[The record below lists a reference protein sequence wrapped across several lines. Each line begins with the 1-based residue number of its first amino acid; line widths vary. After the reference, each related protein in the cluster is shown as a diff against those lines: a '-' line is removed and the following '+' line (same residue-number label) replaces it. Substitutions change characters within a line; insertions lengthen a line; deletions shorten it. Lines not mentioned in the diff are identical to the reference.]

1 MRWLLSLSA
10 FNRVI
15 LGLALGIFA
24 GLFFGE
30 LAGNLEIF
38 GEAYIRLLQMTV
50 IPYIIVSLIGGL
62 GRLSA
67 DIAKRIGI
75 AGGLLILLIW
85 GVTEI
90 SNLFLALTYPKWTTA
105 SLFSTS
111 LLEAAKPFDPL
122 TLYIPSNPFYSMA
135 NAVVPAVV
143 VFSIMLGVALI
154 SVRDKDILLTSLGT
168 LSDALMKIASF
179 VGKLAPFGIFA
190 ISAAAAGTLQLEE
203 LSRLQIYLW
212 AYLGTWV
219 VITFWTL
226 PAIVAWST
234 PLSYRQVLRES
245 RVPMITAFATGTVLV
260 VLPMI
265 AERCKRLIAEND
277 LECPE
282 TDSVIDVM
290 VPTAYSFPSAGTLLG
305 LGFIMFSSWY
315 VGSPISIADYASYV
329 GVGAFV
335 AFGSMAVAI
344 PFMLDFFSLPADLF
358 QLYLLGSVVTARFAT
373 ALAAMH
379 GIVISLLVAFA
390 VMGKLRVRTLFQI
403 VAVSIGIAGAV
414 SIGLGL
420 ILTHTIKFEYSG
432 EQEIVTKTLISK
444 PIEVRQIKAMSELPA
459 LDPSN
464 GRIEAIQQRGSL
476 NVAYLPNRLPF
487 AYRNTNGIDVGYDI
501 DLVQKLA
508 EALGVKLNLARLD
521 WPDIVSGL
529 QQGRIDMAVGGTAIT
544 PGRAQEIVFSS
555 TYFDHSVGFVLPDH
569 MRDNFASLET
579 VQRIPGLN
587 ILVPKDRH
595 YLEFAHDNFPKAN
608 LIAIDSPR
616 DFFRGEYDAD
626 TVMLTSAETGSAWTL
641 LYPEYGVA
649 IPRGLSVKAPAAIVL
664 PKGAPDFVTY
674 INTWLLLS
682 EKNGFLSQLYNYWIL
697 GEKYHPS
704 EPRWS
709 IMRNVLGLSN

>member
-1 MRWLLSLSA
+1 MGWLLSLSA
-10 FNRVI
+10 FNRVM
-15 LGLALGIFA
+15 LGLGLGIFT

-50 IPYIIVSLIGGL
+50 LPYIIVSLIGGL
-62 GRLSA
+62 GRLNA

-85 GVTEI
+85 GITEV
-90 SNLFLALTYPKWTTA
+90 SNLFLALTYPDWTTA

-111 LLEAAKPFDPL
+111 LLETAKPFDPL
-122 TLYIPSNPFYSMA
+122 TLYLPSNPFYSMA

-154 SVRDKDILLTSLGT
+154 TVDNKETLLASMGT
-168 LSDALMKIASF
+168 FSEALMRIASF

-190 ISAAAAGTLQLEE
+190 ISAAAAGTLNIEE

-212 AYLGTWV
+212 AYLGAWT

-265 AERCKRLIAEND
+265 AERCKRLIAENG
-277 LECPE
+277 LEGPE

-305 LGFIMFSSWY
+305 LGFIMFSAWY
-315 VGSPISIADYASYV
+315 VGSPISVADYASYV

-344 PFMLDFFSLPADLF
+344 PFMLDFFSLPADMF

-390 VMGKLRVRTLFQI
+390 VMGRLRVKTLFQI
-403 VAVSIGIAGAV
+403 VAVSIVIAGTV
-414 SIGLGL
+414 SFGLGL
-420 ILTHTIKFEYSG
+420 VLTHAINFEYSG
-432 EQEIVTKTLISK
+432 QDKIVAKTLINDPVK
-444 PIEVRQIKAMSELPA
+444 IRQIKELSTLSA
-459 LDPSN
+459 TDPST
-464 GRIEAIQQRGSL
+464 GRLETIRTSGTL
-476 NVAYLPNRLPF
+476 RVAYMPDRLPF
-487 AYRNTNGIDVGYDI
+487 AYRNKDGIAVGYDI
-501 DLVQKLA
+501 DLVQRLA
-508 EALGVKLNLARLD
+508 KNLDVDLELVRLN

-529 QQGRIDMAVGGTAIT
+529 ADGRLDLAMGGIAIT
-544 PGRAQEIVFSS
+544 PTRALEVAFSNP
-555 TYFDHSVGFVLPDH
+555 YFDHSVGFILPDH
-569 MRDNFASLET
+569 MRDNFATLESIQT
-579 VQRIPGLN
+579 IPDLE
-587 ILVPKDRH
+587 ILISPDRH
-595 YLEFAHDNFPKAN
+595 YMDFAKRSFPNAT
-608 LIAIDSPR
+608 LVPIESPR
-616 DFFRGEYDAD
+616 AFFRGEHGDA
-626 TVMLTSAETGSAWTL
+626 VLIGSAEAGSAWTL
-641 LYPEYGVA
+641 LYPQFGVTVPNGVA
-649 IPRGLSVKAPAAIVL
+649 VKAPAAIAL
-664 PKGAPDFVTY
+664 PKGDAEFVSY

-682 EKNGFLSQLYNYWIL
+682 EKNAFMDQLFDYWIL
-697 GEKYHPS
+697 GEEYHPG

-709 IMRNVLGLSN
+709 IMRNVLGLVK

>member
-1 MRWLLSLSA
+1 MGWLLNLSA

-15 LGLALGIFA
+15 LGLGLGIFA

-38 GEAYIRLLQMTV
+38 GQAYIRLLQMTV

-62 GRLSA
+62 GRLDA

-75 AGGLLILLIW
+75 AGGLLILLVW
-85 GVTEI
+85 GITEV
-90 SNLFLALTYPKWTTA
+90 SNLFLALTYPDWTTA

-111 LLEAAKPFDPL
+111 LLEGAKPFDPL

-154 SVRDKDILLTSLGT
+154 SVRDKDTLLTSMGT

-179 VGKLAPFGIFA
+179 VGRLAPFGIFA
-190 ISAAAAGTLQLEE
+190 ISAAAAGTLKIEE
-203 LSRLQIYLW
+203 LSRLQVYLW
-212 AYLGTWV
+212 AYLGAWT

-265 AERCKRLIAEND
+265 AERCKRLLAEND

-305 LGFIMFSSWY
+305 LGFIMFSAWY
-315 VGSPISIADYASYV
+315 VGSPISIADYVSYV

-344 PFMLDFFSLPADLF
+344 PFMLDFFSLPADMF
-358 QLYLLGSVVTARFAT
+358 QLYLLGSVATARFAT

-390 VMGKLRVRTLFQI
+390 VMGKLRVRTLLQI
-403 VAVSIGIAGAV
+403 VAVSIAIAGTV
-414 SIGLGL
+414 SFSLGF
-420 ILTHTIKFEYSG
+420 ILKHVIHFEYSG
-432 EQEIVTKTLISK
+432 EEDLVAKTLITE
-444 PIEVRQIKAMSELPA
+444 PVTVRQVENLVA
-459 LDPSN
+459 LSAIDPSI
-464 GRIEAIQQRGSL
+464 GRIEAIIERGTL
-476 NVAYLPNRLPF
+476 RVAYMPDRLPF
-487 AYRNTNGIDVGYDI
+487 AYRNSEGIAVGYDI
-501 DLVQKLA
+501 DLVQRLA
-508 EALGVKLNLARLD
+508 EGLGVKLELARLG
-521 WPDIVSGL
+521 WPDIVTGL
-529 QQGRIDMAVGGTAIT
+529 ENGRLDVAVGGIAIT
-544 PGRAQEIVFSS
+544 PTRAREVAFSS

-569 MRDNFASLET
+569 MRDNFAQLET
-579 VQRIPGLN
+579 VQRIPDLE

-595 YLEFAHDNFPKAN
+595 YLDFANDNFPHAK
-608 LIAIDSPR
+608 LIPIDSPR
-616 DFFRGEYDAD
+616 AFFKGEYGDA
-626 TVMLTSAETGSAWTL
+626 VMLASAESASAWTL
-641 LYPEYGVA
+641 LYPHYGVA
-649 IPRGLSVKAPAAIVL
+649 IPGGLSVKAPAAIAL
-664 PKGAPDFVTY
+664 PTGDPDYVSY
-674 INTWLLLS
+674 INTWLLLT
-682 EKNGFLSQLYNYWIL
+682 EKNGFMSQLYDYWIL
-697 GEKYHPS
+697 GEEYHPG

-709 IMRNVLGLSN
+709 IMRNVLGLTE

>member
-1 MRWLLSLSA
+1 MGWLLSLSA
-10 FNRVI
+10 FNRVM
-15 LGLALGIFA
+15 LGLGLGILT

-30 LAGNLEIF
+30 LAGGLDLF

-62 GRLSA
+62 GRLNA

-85 GVTEI
+85 GITEI
-90 SNLFLALTYPKWTTA
+90 SNLFLALTYPNWTTA

-111 LLEAAKPFDPL
+111 LLETAKPFDPL

-154 SVRDKDILLTSLGT
+154 SVRDKSTLLDSLGT

-212 AYLGTWV
+212 AYLGAWV

-234 PLSYRQVLRES
+234 PLTYRQVLRES

-265 AERCKRLIAEND
+265 AERCKRLLAEND
-277 LECPE
+277 LEGPE

-305 LGFIMFSSWY
+305 LGFIMFSAWY
-315 VGSPISIADYASYV
+315 VGSPISVADYFSYV

-344 PFMLDFFSLPADLF
+344 PFMLDFFSLPADMF

-414 SIGLGL
+414 SFGLGFV
-420 ILTHTIKFEYSG
+420 LTNVINFEYSG
-432 EQEIVTKTLISK
+432 EETLVTKTLITEPVHVSQVK
-444 PIEVRQIKAMSELPA
+444 NLSELSPIDTSTGRIKAITA
-459 LDPSN
+459 
-464 GRIEAIQQRGSL
+464 RGTL
-476 NVAYLPNRLPF
+476 RVAYMPDRLPF
-487 AYRNTNGIDVGYDI
+487 AYRNSGGTAVGFDI
-501 DLVQKLA
+501 DLAQRLA
-508 EALGVKLNLARLD
+508 ESLDVKLELVRIG
-521 WPDIVSGL
+521 WPEIVTGL
-529 QQGRIDMAVGGTAIT
+529 EEGKIDLAVGGIAIT
-544 PGRAQEIVFSS
+544 PTRAQEVAFSS

-569 MRDNFASLET
+569 MRDNFAKLET
-579 VQRIPGLN
+579 IQAIPNLE
-587 ILVPKDRH
+587 ILVPVDRH
-595 YLEFAHDNFPKAN
+595 YLEFAKDNFPRAK
-608 LIAIDSPR
+608 LTPVESPR
-616 DFFRGEYDAD
+616 AFFKGEYGDA
-626 TVMLTSAETGSAWTL
+626 VMLASAESGSAWTL

-649 IPRGLSVKAPAAIVL
+649 IPGGLSVKAPAAIAL
-664 PKGAPDFVTY
+664 PEGNPDYVSY
-674 INTWLLLS
+674 INTWLLLT
-682 EKNGFLSQLYNYWIL
+682 EKNGFMNKLYDYWIL
-697 GEKYHPS
+697 GKEYHPG

-709 IMRNVLGLSN
+709 IMRNVLGLTD

>member
-1 MRWLLSLSA
+1 M
-10 FNRVI
+10 
-15 LGLALGIFA
+15 LGLGLGIFT

-30 LAGNLEIF
+30 LVSGLDIL

-62 GRLSA
+62 GRLNA

-75 AGGLLILLIW
+75 AGGLLVLLIW
-85 GVTEI
+85 GITEI
-90 SNLFLALTYPKWTTA
+90 SNLFLALAYPNWTTA

-111 LLEAAKPFDPL
+111 LLESAKPFDPL

-143 VFSIMLGVALI
+143 VFSIMLGVSLI
-154 SVRDKDILLTSLGT
+154 SIRDKGTLLTSLGT

-190 ISAAAAGTLQLEE
+190 ISAAAAGTLKVEE

-212 AYLGTWV
+212 AYLGAWTV
-219 VITFWTL
+219 LTFWTL

-234 PLSYRQVLRES
+234 PLTYRQVLRES

-265 AERCKRLIAEND
+265 AERCKRLLEEND
-277 LECPE
+277 LEGPE

-305 LGFIMFSSWY
+305 LGFIMFSAWY
-315 VGSPISIADYASYV
+315 VGSPISVADYASYV

-344 PFMLDFFSLPADLF
+344 PFMLDFFSLPADMF

-390 VMGKLRVRTLFQI
+390 VMGRLRVRTLFQI
-403 VAVSIGIAGAV
+403 VAVSIGIAGSV
-414 SIGLGL
+414 SLGMGFV
-420 ILTHTIKFEYSG
+420 LTNVINFEYSG
-432 EQEIVTKTLISK
+432 EQTLVTKSLITE
-444 PIEVRQIKAMSELPA
+444 PVRVKQFKSLSALPA
-459 LDPSN
+459 IDASS
-464 GRIEAIQQRGSL
+464 GRLSAITARGTL
-476 NVAYLPNRLPF
+476 RVAYMPDRLPF
-487 AYRNTNGIDVGYDI
+487 AYRNSAGIAVGYDI
-501 DLVQKLA
+501 DLAQRLA
-508 EALGVKLNLARLD
+508 ESLGVTLELVRISWPEIVTGLNEGRLD
-521 WPDIVSGL
+521 L
-529 QQGRIDMAVGGTAIT
+529 AVGGIAIT
-544 PGRAQEIVFSS
+544 PTRAQEITFSN

-569 MRDNFASLET
+569 MRDSFAKLET
-579 VQRIPGLN
+579 IQALPGQE

-595 YLEFAHDNFPKAN
+595 YMEFAENNFPLAT
-608 LIAIDSPR
+608 LIPVDSHR
-616 DFFRGEYDAD
+616 AFFKGEYENA
-626 TVMLTSAETGSAWTL
+626 VLLASAEAGSAWTL

-649 IPRGLSVKAPAAIVL
+649 IPNGLSVKAPAAIAL
-664 PKGAPDFVTY
+664 PDGDSDYVSY
-674 INTWLLLS
+674 INTWLLLT
-682 EKNGFLSQLYNYWIL
+682 EKNGFIDQLYNYWIL
-697 GEKYHPS
+697 GEEYQPG

-709 IMRNVLGLSN
+709 IMRNVLGLSM

>member
-1 MRWLLSLSA
+1 MKWLLNLSA

-15 LGLALGIFA
+15 LGLGLGIFA

-62 GRLSA
+62 GRLDA

-85 GVTEI
+85 GITEV
-90 SNLFLALTYPKWTTA
+90 SNLFLALTYPDWTTA

-111 LLEAAKPFDPL
+111 LLEGAKPFDPL

-143 VFSIMLGVALI
+143 TFSIMLGVALI
-154 SVRDKDILLTSLGT
+154 SVRDKDTLLTSMGT

-179 VGKLAPFGIFA
+179 VGKLATFGIFA
-190 ISAAAAGTLQLEE
+190 ISAAAAGTLKIEE

-212 AYLGTWV
+212 AYLGAWT

-265 AERCKRLIAEND
+265 AERCKRLLAEND

-305 LGFIMFSSWY
+305 LGFIMFSAWY
-315 VGSPISIADYASYV
+315 VGSPISITDYASYV

-344 PFMLDFFSLPADLF
+344 PFMLDFFSLPADMF
-358 QLYLLGSVVTARFAT
+358 QLYLLGSVATARFAT

-390 VMGKLRVRTLFQI
+390 VMGKLRVKILFQI
-403 VAVSIGIAGAV
+403 VAVSIVIAGVV
-414 SIGLGL
+414 STGLGF
-420 ILTHTIKFEYSG
+420 ILTHTINFEYSG
-432 EQEIVTKTLISK
+432 EKDIVAKTLITE
-444 PIEVRQIKAMSELPA
+444 PVDVRQIKNLSA
-459 LDPSN
+459 LSTIDPSS
-464 GRIEAIQQRGSL
+464 GRIEAITARGTL
-476 NVAYLPNRLPF
+476 RVAYMPDRLPF
-487 AYRNTNGIDVGYDI
+487 AYRNSDGIAVGYDI
-501 DLVQKLA
+501 DLVQRLA
-508 EALGVKLNLARLD
+508 EGLGVKLELVRLD
-521 WPDIVSGL
+521 WPGIVTGL
-529 QQGRIDMAVGGTAIT
+529 QDGRLDMAVGGIAIT
-544 PGRAQEIVFSS
+544 PTRAQEVVFSR

-569 MRDNFASLET
+569 MRDNFAKLET
-579 VQRIPGLN
+579 IQRIPDLE

-595 YLEFAHDNFPKAN
+595 YLEFAEDNFPHAK
-608 LIAIDSPR
+608 LTPIDSPR
-616 DFFRGEYDAD
+616 AFFKGEYDDA
-626 TVMLTSAETGSAWTL
+626 VMLGSAEAGSAWTL
-641 LYPEYGVA
+641 LYPEYGIA
-649 IPRGLSVKAPAAIVL
+649 IPGGLSVKAPAAIVL
-664 PKGAPDFVTY
+664 PAGAPDYVSY
-674 INTWLLLS
+674 INTWLLLT
-682 EKNGFLSQLYNYWIL
+682 EKNGFMSQLYDYWIL
-697 GEKYHPS
+697 GEEYRPG

-709 IMRNVLGLSN
+709 IIRNVLGLTE

>member
-1 MRWLLSLSA
+1 M
-10 FNRVI
+10 
-15 LGLALGIFA
+15 LGLGLGIFT

-30 LAGNLEIF
+30 LVSGLDIF

-62 GRLSA
+62 GRLNA

-85 GVTEI
+85 GITEI
-90 SNLFLALTYPKWTTA
+90 SNLFLALAYPNWTTA

-111 LLEAAKPFDPL
+111 LLETAKPFDPL

-154 SVRDKDILLTSLGT
+154 SIRDKDTLLTSLGT

-190 ISAAAAGTLQLEE
+190 ISAAAAGTLQVEE

-212 AYLGTWV
+212 AYLGAWV

-265 AERCKRLIAEND
+265 AERCKRLLEEND
-277 LECPE
+277 LEGPE

-305 LGFIMFSSWY
+305 LGFIMFSAWY
-315 VGSPISIADYASYV
+315 VGSPISVADYASYV

-344 PFMLDFFSLPADLF
+344 PFMLDFFSLPADMF

-390 VMGKLRVRTLFQI
+390 VMGKLRVRSLFQI
-403 VAVSIGIAGAV
+403 VAVSIVIAGSV
-414 SIGLGL
+414 SFGLGF
-420 ILTHTIKFEYSG
+420 ILTNVINFEYSG
-432 EQEIVTKTLISK
+432 EETLVTRSLITE
-444 PIEVRQIKAMSELPA
+444 PVRVRQVESLSALPA
-459 LDPSN
+459 LDASS
-464 GRIEAIQQRGSL
+464 GRLSAITSRGTL
-476 NVAYLPNRLPF
+476 RVAYMADRLPF
-487 AYRNTNGIDVGYDI
+487 AYRNSAGIAVGYDI
-501 DLVQKLA
+501 DLAQRLA
-508 EALGVKLNLARLD
+508 ESLGVTLELVRTDWPEIVTGLNEGRLD
-521 WPDIVSGL
+521 L
-529 QQGRIDMAVGGTAIT
+529 AVGGIAIT
-544 PGRAQEIVFSS
+544 PTRAQEITFSNP
-555 TYFDHSVGFVLPDH
+555 YFDHSVGFVLPDH
-569 MRDNFASLET
+569 MRDSFAKLET
-579 VQRIPGLN
+579 IQAIPGLE

-595 YLEFAHDNFPKAN
+595 YLEFAENNFPLAT
-608 LIAIDSPR
+608 LIPVDSQR
-616 DFFRGEYDAD
+616 EFFKGEYENA
-626 TVMLTSAETGSAWTL
+626 VLLASAESGSAWTL
-641 LYPEYGVA
+641 LYPKYGIA
-649 IPRGLSVKAPAAIVL
+649 IPNGLSVKAPAAIAL
-664 PKGAPDFVTY
+664 PDGDPDYVSY
-674 INTWLLLS
+674 INTWLLLT
-682 EKNGFLSQLYNYWIL
+682 EKNGFIDQLYNYWIL
-697 GEKYHPS
+697 GEEYQPG

-709 IMRNVLGLSN
+709 IMRNVLGLSM

>member
-1 MRWLLSLSA
+1 MNWLLSLSA
-10 FNRVI
+10 FNRVM
-15 LGLALGIFA
+15 LGLGLGIFT

-30 LAGNLEIF
+30 LVSGLDIL

-62 GRLSA
+62 GRLNA

-75 AGGLLILLIW
+75 AGGLLVLLIW
-85 GVTEI
+85 GITEI
-90 SNLFLALTYPKWTTA
+90 SNLFLALAYPNWTTA

-111 LLEAAKPFDPL
+111 LLESAKPFDPL

-143 VFSIMLGVALI
+143 VFSIMLGVSLI
-154 SVRDKDILLTSLGT
+154 SIRDKGTLLTSLGT

-190 ISAAAAGTLQLEE
+190 ISAAAAGTLKVEE

-212 AYLGTWV
+212 AYLGAWTV
-219 VITFWTL
+219 LTFWTL

-234 PLSYRQVLRES
+234 PLTYRQVLRES

-265 AERCKRLIAEND
+265 AERCKRLLEEND
-277 LECPE
+277 LEGPE

-305 LGFIMFSSWY
+305 LGFIMFSAWY
-315 VGSPISIADYASYV
+315 VGSPISVADYASYV

-344 PFMLDFFSLPADLF
+344 PFMLDFFSLPADMF

-390 VMGKLRVRTLFQI
+390 VMGRLRVRTLFQI
-403 VAVSIGIAGAV
+403 VAVSIGIAGSV
-414 SIGLGL
+414 SLGMGFV
-420 ILTHTIKFEYSG
+420 LTNVINFEYSG
-432 EQEIVTKTLISK
+432 EQTLVTKSLITE
-444 PIEVRQIKAMSELPA
+444 PVRVKQFKSLSALPA
-459 LDPSN
+459 IDASS
-464 GRIEAIQQRGSL
+464 GRLSAITARGTL
-476 NVAYLPNRLPF
+476 RVAYMPDRLPF
-487 AYRNTNGIDVGYDI
+487 AYRNSAGIAVGYDI
-501 DLVQKLA
+501 DLAQRLA
-508 EALGVKLNLARLD
+508 ESLGVTLELVRISWPEIVTGLNEGRLD
-521 WPDIVSGL
+521 L
-529 QQGRIDMAVGGTAIT
+529 AVGGIAIT
-544 PGRAQEIVFSS
+544 PTRAQEITFSN

-569 MRDNFASLET
+569 MRDSFAKLET
-579 VQRIPGLN
+579 IQALPGQE

-595 YLEFAHDNFPKAN
+595 YMEFAENNFPLAT
-608 LIAIDSPR
+608 LIPVDSHR
-616 DFFRGEYDAD
+616 AFFKGEYENA
-626 TVMLTSAETGSAWTL
+626 VLLASAEAGSAWTL

-649 IPRGLSVKAPAAIVL
+649 IPNGLSVKAPAAIAL
-664 PKGAPDFVTY
+664 PDGDSDYVSY
-674 INTWLLLS
+674 INTWLLLT
-682 EKNGFLSQLYNYWIL
+682 EKNGFIDQLYNYWIL
-697 GEKYHPS
+697 GEEYQPG

-709 IMRNVLGLSN
+709 IMRNVLGLSM

>member
-1 MRWLLSLSA
+1 MGWLLSLSA
-10 FNRVI
+10 FNRVM
-15 LGLALGIFA
+15 LGLGLGILT

-30 LAGNLEIF
+30 LAGGLDLF

-62 GRLSA
+62 GRLNA

-85 GVTEI
+85 GITEI
-90 SNLFLALTYPKWTTA
+90 SNLFLALTYPNWTTA

-111 LLEAAKPFDPL
+111 LLETAKPFDPL

-154 SVRDKDILLTSLGT
+154 SVRDKSTLLDSLGT

-212 AYLGTWV
+212 AYLGAWV

-234 PLSYRQVLRES
+234 PLTYRQVLRES

-265 AERCKRLIAEND
+265 AERCKRLLAEND
-277 LECPE
+277 LEGPE

-305 LGFIMFSSWY
+305 LGFIMFSAWY
-315 VGSPISIADYASYV
+315 VGSPISVADYFSYV

-344 PFMLDFFSLPADLF
+344 PFMLDFFSLPADMF

-414 SIGLGL
+414 SLGLGFV
-420 ILTHTIKFEYSG
+420 LTNVINFEYSG
-432 EQEIVTKTLISK
+432 EETLVTKTLITEPVHVSQVK
-444 PIEVRQIKAMSELPA
+444 NLSELSPIDTSTGRIKAITS
-459 LDPSN
+459 
-464 GRIEAIQQRGSL
+464 RGTL
-476 NVAYLPNRLPF
+476 RVAYMPDRLPF
-487 AYRNTNGIDVGYDI
+487 AYRNSGGTAVGFDI
-501 DLVQKLA
+501 DLAQRLA
-508 EALGVKLNLARLD
+508 ESLDVKLELVRIG
-521 WPDIVSGL
+521 WPEIVTGL
-529 QQGRIDMAVGGTAIT
+529 EEGKIDLAVGGIAIT
-544 PGRAQEIVFSS
+544 PTRAQEVAFSS

-569 MRDNFASLET
+569 MRDNFAHLET
-579 VQRIPGLN
+579 IQAIPDLE
-587 ILVPKDRH
+587 ILVPVDRH
-595 YLEFAHDNFPKAN
+595 YLEFAQDNFPRAK
-608 LIAIDSPR
+608 LTPVESPR
-616 DFFRGEYDAD
+616 AFFKGEYGDA
-626 TVMLTSAETGSAWTL
+626 VMLASAESGSAWTL

-649 IPRGLSVKAPAAIVL
+649 IPGGLSVKAPAAIAL
-664 PKGAPDFVTY
+664 PESDPNYVSY
-674 INTWLLLS
+674 INTWLLLT
-682 EKNGFLSQLYNYWIL
+682 EKNGFMSQLYNYWIL
-697 GEKYHPS
+697 GEEYHPV

-709 IMRNVLGLSN
+709 IMRTVLGLTE

>member
-1 MRWLLSLSA
+1 MGWLLNLSA

-15 LGLALGIFA
+15 LGLGLGIFA

-38 GEAYIRLLQMTV
+38 GQAYIRLLQMTV

-62 GRLSA
+62 GRLNA

-85 GVTEI
+85 GITEI
-90 SNLFLALTYPKWTTA
+90 SNLFLALTYPNWTTA

-111 LLEAAKPFDPL
+111 LLEEAKPFDPL

-154 SVRDKDILLTSLGT
+154 SVRDKDTLLVSLGT

-179 VGKLAPFGIFA
+179 VGKLAPLGIFA
-190 ISAAAAGTLQLEE
+190 ISAAAAGTLRIEE

-212 AYLGTWV
+212 AYLGAWT

-265 AERCKRLIAEND
+265 AERCKRLLAEND
-277 LECPE
+277 LEGPE

-305 LGFIMFSSWY
+305 LGFIMFSAWY
-315 VGSPISIADYASYV
+315 VGSPISVADYASYV

-344 PFMLDFFSLPADLF
+344 PFMLDFFSLPADMF
-358 QLYLLGSVVTARFAT
+358 QLYLLGSVATARFAT

-390 VMGKLRVRTLFQI
+390 VMGKLRVKTLLQI
-403 VAVSIGIAGAV
+403 VAVSIAIAGTV
-414 SIGLGL
+414 SFSLGF
-420 ILTHTIKFEYSG
+420 ILTHVIHFEYSG
-432 EQEIVTKTLISK
+432 EKDLVAKTLITE
-444 PIEVRQIKAMSELPA
+444 PVDVRQVESLSALPA
-459 LDPSN
+459 IDPSS
-464 GRIEAIQQRGSL
+464 GRIEAITARGTL
-476 NVAYLPNRLPF
+476 RVAYMPDRLPF
-487 AYRNTNGIDVGYDI
+487 AYRNSDGIAVGYDI
-501 DLVQKLA
+501 DMAQKLA
-508 EALGVKLNLARLD
+508 ESLGVKLELVRLE
-521 WPDIVSGL
+521 WAAIVTGL
-529 QQGRIDMAVGGTAIT
+529 REGRLDMAVGGIAIT
-544 PGRAQEIVFSS
+544 PTRAREVVFSS

-569 MRDNFASLET
+569 MRDNFAKLET
-579 VQRIPGLN
+579 IRRIPDLE
-587 ILVPKDRH
+587 ILVPADRH
-595 YLEFAHDNFPKAN
+595 YLEFAKDNFPGAK
-608 LIAIDSPR
+608 LIPIDSPR
-616 DFFRGEYDAD
+616 AFFKGKYEDA
-626 TVMLTSAETGSAWTL
+626 VMLASAESGSAWTL
-641 LYPEYGVA
+641 LYPHYGVA
-649 IPRGLSVKAPAAIVL
+649 IPKGLSVKAPAAIAL
-664 PKGAPDFVTY
+664 PAGDPDYASY
-674 INTWLLLS
+674 INTWLLLT
-682 EKNGFLSQLYNYWIL
+682 EKNGFMKQLFDYWIL
-697 GEKYHPS
+697 GEEYRPG

-709 IMRNVLGLSN
+709 IMRNVLGLTE

>member
-1 MRWLLSLSA
+1 MGWLLSLSA
-10 FNRVI
+10 FNRVM
-15 LGLALGIFA
+15 LGLGLGVFT

-30 LAGNLEIF
+30 PAGSLNIF

-62 GRLSA
+62 GRLDA

-85 GVTEI
+85 GITEI
-90 SNLFLALTYPKWTTA
+90 SNLFLALTYPNWTTA

-154 SVRDKDILLTSLGT
+154 SVRDKSTLLDSLGT

-212 AYLGTWV
+212 AYLGAWV

-234 PLSYRQVLRES
+234 PLTYRQVLRES

-265 AERCKRLIAEND
+265 AERCKRLLAEND
-277 LECPE
+277 LEGPE

-305 LGFIMFSSWY
+305 LGFIMFSAWY
-315 VGSPISIADYASYV
+315 VGSPISVADYFSYV

-344 PFMLDFFSLPADLF
+344 PFMLDFFSLPADMF
-358 QLYLLGSVVTARFAT
+358 QLYLLGSVMTARFAT

-414 SIGLGL
+414 SLGLGFV
-420 ILTHTIKFEYSG
+420 LTNVINFEYSG
-432 EQEIVTKTLISK
+432 EETLVTKTLITEPVHVSQVK
-444 PIEVRQIKAMSELPA
+444 NLSELSPIDTSTGRIKAITS
-459 LDPSN
+459 
-464 GRIEAIQQRGSL
+464 RGTL
-476 NVAYLPNRLPF
+476 RVAYMPDRLPF
-487 AYRNTNGIDVGYDI
+487 AYRNSGGTAVGFDI
-501 DLVQKLA
+501 DLAQRLA
-508 EALGVKLNLARLD
+508 ESLDVKLELVRIG
-521 WPDIVSGL
+521 WPEIVTGL
-529 QQGRIDMAVGGTAIT
+529 EEGKIDLAVGGIAIT
-544 PGRAQEIVFSS
+544 PTRAQEIVFSS

-569 MRDNFASLET
+569 MRDNFSHLET
-579 VQRIPGLN
+579 IQAIPDLE
-587 ILVPKDRH
+587 ILVPVDRH
-595 YLEFAHDNFPKAN
+595 YLEFAKDNFPRAK
-608 LIAIDSPR
+608 LTPVESPR
-616 DFFRGEYDAD
+616 AFFKGEYGDA
-626 TVMLTSAETGSAWTL
+626 VMLASAESGSAWTL
-641 LYPEYGVA
+641 LYPKYGIA
-649 IPRGLSVKAPAAIVL
+649 IPGGLSVKAPAAIAL
-664 PKGAPDFVTY
+664 PKGNPEYVAY
-674 INTWLLLS
+674 INTWLLLT
-682 EKNGFLSQLYNYWIL
+682 EKNGFMNKLYDYWIL
-697 GEKYHPS
+697 GKEYHPG

-709 IMRNVLGLSN
+709 IMRNVLGLTD

>member
-1 MRWLLSLSA
+1 MGWLLNLSA

-15 LGLALGIFA
+15 LGLGLGIFA

-38 GEAYIRLLQMTV
+38 GQAYIRLLQMTV

-62 GRLSA
+62 GRLDA

-85 GVTEI
+85 GITEA
-90 SNLFLALTYPKWTTA
+90 SNLFLALTYPDWTTA

-111 LLEAAKPFDPL
+111 LLEGAKPFDPL

-154 SVRDKDILLTSLGT
+154 SVRDKDTLLTSMGT

-179 VGKLAPFGIFA
+179 VGRLAPFGIFA
-190 ISAAAAGTLQLEE
+190 ISAAAAGTLKIEE
-203 LSRLQIYLW
+203 LSRLQVYLW
-212 AYLGTWV
+212 AYLGAWT

-265 AERCKRLIAEND
+265 AERCKRLLAEND

-305 LGFIMFSSWY
+305 LGFIMFSAWY
-315 VGSPISIADYASYV
+315 VGSPISVADYASYV

-344 PFMLDFFSLPADLF
+344 PFMLDFFSLPADMF
-358 QLYLLGSVVTARFAT
+358 QLYLLGSVATARFAT

-390 VMGKLRVRTLFQI
+390 VMGKLRVKTLIQI
-403 VAVSIGIAGAV
+403 VAVSIAIAGTV
-414 SIGLGL
+414 SFSLGL
-420 ILTHTIKFEYSG
+420 LLKHVINFEYSG
-432 EQEIVTKTLISK
+432 EKDIVAKTLITE
-444 PIEVRQIKAMSELPA
+444 PVDVRQIKTLSA
-459 LDPSN
+459 LSAIDPSS
-464 GRIEAIQQRGSL
+464 GRIEAIIERGTL
-476 NVAYLPNRLPF
+476 RVAYMPDRLPF
-487 AYRNTNGIDVGYDI
+487 AYRNSEGIAVGYDI
-501 DLVQKLA
+501 DLVQRLA
-508 EALGVKLNLARLD
+508 EGLGVKLELARLD
-521 WPDIVSGL
+521 WPEIVTGL
-529 QQGRIDMAVGGTAIT
+529 QDGRLDMAVGGIAIT
-544 PGRAQEIVFSS
+544 PTRAQEVVFSG
-555 TYFDHSVGFVLPDH
+555 THFDHSVGFVLPDH
-569 MRDNFASLET
+569 MRDNFAKLKIIQGIPDLE
-579 VQRIPGLN
+579 

-595 YLEFAHDNFPKAN
+595 YLDFAEDNFPRAK
-608 LIAIDSPR
+608 LTPVDSPR
-616 DFFRGEYDAD
+616 AFFKGEYGDA
-626 TVMLTSAETGSAWTL
+626 VMLTSAEAGSAWTL
-641 LYPEYGVA
+641 LYPQYGVA
-649 IPRGLSVKAPAAIVL
+649 IPGGLSVKAPAAIAL
-664 PKGAPDFVTY
+664 PAGDQDYVTY
-674 INTWLLLS
+674 INTWLLLT
-682 EKNGFLSQLYNYWIL
+682 EKNGFMSQLYDYWIL
-697 GEKYHPS
+697 GEEYHPS

-709 IMRNVLGLSN
+709 IMRNVLGLTE

>member
-1 MRWLLSLSA
+1 MGWILSLSA

-15 LGLALGIFA
+15 LGLALGVFT

-30 LAGNLEIF
+30 PAGNLEIF

-50 IPYIIVSLIGGL
+50 LPYIIVSLIGGL
-62 GRLSA
+62 GRLDV

-75 AGGLLILLIW
+75 SGGLLILLIW
-85 GVTEI
+85 GITEM
-90 SNLFLALTYPKWTTA
+90 SNLFLALTYPDWTTA

-111 LLEAAKPFDPL
+111 LLEIAKPFDPL
-122 TLYIPSNPFYSMA
+122 TLYLPSNPFYSMA

-143 VFSIMLGVALI
+143 VFSILLGVALI
-154 SVRDKDILLTSLGT
+154 SVRDKDTLLASMNT
-168 LSDALMKIASF
+168 LSEALMHIASF
-179 VGKLAPFGIFA
+179 VGRLAPIGIFA
-190 ISAAAAGTLQLEE
+190 ISAAAAGTLRVEE

-212 AYLGTWV
+212 AYLGAWT

-234 PLSYRQVLRES
+234 PLTYRQVLREA

-265 AERCKRLIAEND
+265 AERCKQLLAEHD
-277 LECPE
+277 LEGPE

-305 LGFIMFSSWY
+305 LGFIMFSAWY
-315 VGSPISIADYASYV
+315 VGSPISVADYFSYV

-420 ILTHTIKFEYSG
+420 ILTKVVNFEYSG
-432 EQEIVTKTLISK
+432 DKDLVAKTLIAEPVK
-444 PIEVRQIKAMSELPA
+444 VRQIKSLSA
-459 LDPSN
+459 LSVIDPSN
-464 GRIEAIQQRGSL
+464 GRIKAIRERGAL
-476 NVAYLPNRLPF
+476 NVAYMPNRLPF
-487 AYRNTNGIDVGYDI
+487 AYRNSDGVDVGFDI
-501 DLVQKLA
+501 DMVQKLA
-508 EALGVKLNLARLD
+508 EGLGVELNLARLD
-521 WPDIVSGL
+521 WPDVVTGL
-529 QQGRIDMAVGGTAIT
+529 REGKLDMAVGGIAIT
-544 PGRAQEIVFSS
+544 PTRAQEVVFSS
-555 TYFDHSVGFVLPDH
+555 TYFDHSVGFILPDH
-569 MRDNFASLET
+569 MRDNFAKLEA
-579 VQRIPGLN
+579 VQRIPDLD
-587 ILVPKDRH
+587 ILVPRDRH
-595 YLEFAHDNFPKAN
+595 YLEFAKDNFPNAN
-608 LIAIDSPR
+608 LIPIDSPR
-616 DFFRGEYDAD
+616 AFFKDEYDNDA
-626 TVMLTSAETGSAWTL
+626 VMLGSAETGSAWTL
-641 LYPEYGVA
+641 LFPEYGVA
-649 IPRGLSVKAPAAIVL
+649 IPGGLSVKAPAAIAL
-664 PKGAPDFVTY
+664 PEGDADFATY

-682 EKNGFLSQLYNYWIL
+682 EKNGFIKQLFDYWIL
-697 GEKYHPS
+697 GEEFRPG

-709 IMRNVLGLSN
+709 IMNNVLGLSK

>member
-1 MRWLLSLSA
+1 MGWLLNLSA

-15 LGLALGIFA
+15 LGLGLGIFA

-38 GEAYIRLLQMTV
+38 GQAYIRLLQMTV

-62 GRLSA
+62 GRLNA

-85 GVTEI
+85 GITEI
-90 SNLFLALTYPKWTTA
+90 SNLFLALTYPNWTTA

-111 LLEAAKPFDPL
+111 LLEEAKPFDPL

-154 SVRDKDILLTSLGT
+154 SVRDKDTLLVSLGT

-179 VGKLAPFGIFA
+179 VGKLAPLGIFA
-190 ISAAAAGTLQLEE
+190 ISAAAAGTLRIEE

-212 AYLGTWV
+212 AYLGAWT

-265 AERCKRLIAEND
+265 AERCKRLLAEND
-277 LECPE
+277 LEGPE

-305 LGFIMFSSWY
+305 LGFIMFSAWY
-315 VGSPISIADYASYV
+315 VGSPISVADYASYV

-344 PFMLDFFSLPADLF
+344 PFMLDFFSLPADMF
-358 QLYLLGSVVTARFAT
+358 QLYLLGSVATARFAT

-390 VMGKLRVRTLFQI
+390 VMGKLRVKTLLQI
-403 VAVSIGIAGAV
+403 VAVSIAIAGTV
-414 SIGLGL
+414 SFSLGF
-420 ILTHTIKFEYSG
+420 ILTHVIHFEYSG
-432 EQEIVTKTLISK
+432 EKDLVAKTLITE
-444 PIEVRQIKAMSELPA
+444 PVDVRQVESLSALPA
-459 LDPSN
+459 IDPSS
-464 GRIEAIQQRGSL
+464 GRIEAITARGTL
-476 NVAYLPNRLPF
+476 RVAYMPDRLPF
-487 AYRNTNGIDVGYDI
+487 AYRNSGGVAVGYDI
-501 DLVQKLA
+501 DMAQKLA
-508 EALGVKLNLARLD
+508 EGLGVKLELVRLE
-521 WPDIVSGL
+521 WAAIVTGL
-529 QQGRIDMAVGGTAIT
+529 REGKLDMAVGGIAIT
-544 PGRAQEIVFSS
+544 PTRAREVVFSR

-569 MRDNFASLET
+569 MRDNFAQLET
-579 VQRIPGLN
+579 IRRIPDLE
-587 ILVPKDRH
+587 ILVPRDRH
-595 YLEFAHDNFPKAN
+595 YLDFAEDNFPHAK
-608 LIAIDSPR
+608 LIPIDSPR
-616 DFFRGEYDAD
+616 AFFKGEYGDA
-626 TVMLTSAETGSAWTL
+626 VMLASAESGSAWTL
-641 LYPEYGVA
+641 LYPHYGVA
-649 IPRGLSVKAPAAIVL
+649 IPGGLSVKAPAAIAL
-664 PKGAPDFVTY
+664 PAGDPDYASY
-674 INTWLLLS
+674 INTWLLLT
-682 EKNGFLSQLYNYWIL
+682 EKNGFISQLYDYWIL
-697 GEKYHPS
+697 GEEYHPG

-709 IMRNVLGLSN
+709 IMRNVLGLTE

>member
-1 MRWLLSLSA
+1 MNWLLSLSA
-10 FNRVI
+10 FNRVM
-15 LGLALGIFA
+15 LGLALGIFT

-30 LAGNLEIF
+30 LAGGLDLF

-62 GRLSA
+62 GRLNA

-85 GVTEI
+85 GITEI
-90 SNLFLALTYPKWTTA
+90 SNLFLALTYPNWTTA

-111 LLEAAKPFDPL
+111 LLETAKPFDPL

-154 SVRDKDILLTSLGT
+154 SIRDKDTLLASLGT
-168 LSDALMKIASF
+168 LGEALMKIASF

-190 ISAAAAGTLQLEE
+190 ISAAAAGTLKIEE
-203 LSRLQIYLW
+203 LSRLQVYLW
-212 AYLGTWV
+212 AYLGAWT

-234 PLSYRQVLRES
+234 PLTYRQVLRES

-277 LECPE
+277 LEGPE

-305 LGFIMFSSWY
+305 LGFIMFSAWY
-315 VGSPISIADYASYV
+315 VGSPISVADYVSYV

-344 PFMLDFFSLPADLF
+344 PFMLDFFSLPADMF

-414 SIGLGL
+414 SFGLGFV
-420 ILTHTIKFEYSG
+420 LTNVINFEYSG
-432 EQEIVTKTLISK
+432 EETLVTKTLITQPVHVKQVESLS
-444 PIEVRQIKAMSELPA
+444 ALPA
-459 LDPSN
+459 LDTSS
-464 GRIEAIQQRGSL
+464 GHIKAITARGTL
-476 NVAYLPNRLPF
+476 RVAYMPDRLPF
-487 AYRNTNGIDVGYDI
+487 AYRNSGGIAVGYDI
-501 DLVQKLA
+501 DLAQRLA
-508 EALGVKLNLARLD
+508 ESLGVTLELVRIGWPEIVTGLNEGRLD
-521 WPDIVSGL
+521 L
-529 QQGRIDMAVGGTAIT
+529 AVGGIAIT
-544 PGRAQEIVFSS
+544 PTRAQEVTFSN

-569 MRDNFASLET
+569 MRDNFAKLET
-579 VQRIPGLN
+579 IQAIPGLE
-587 ILVPKDRH
+587 ILVPKDRY
-595 YLEFAHDNFPKAN
+595 YLEFAANNFPLAT
-608 LIAIDSPR
+608 LIPIDSPR
-616 DFFRGEYDAD
+616 AFFKGKYENA
-626 TVMLTSAETGSAWTL
+626 VMLTSAESGSAWTL
-641 LYPEYGVA
+641 LYPEYGIV
-649 IPRGLSVKAPAAIVL
+649 IPSGLSVKAPAAIAL
-664 PKGAPDFVTY
+664 PEGDQDYVSY
-674 INTWLLLS
+674 INTWLLLT
-682 EKNGFLSQLYNYWIL
+682 EKNGFISQLYNYWIL
-697 GEKYHPS
+697 GEEHHPG

-709 IMRNVLGLSN
+709 IMKNVLNL

>member
-1 MRWLLSLSA
+1 MNWLLSLSA
-10 FNRVI
+10 FNRVM
-15 LGLALGIFA
+15 LGLGLGIFT

-30 LAGNLEIF
+30 LVSGLDIF

-62 GRLSA
+62 GRLNA

-75 AGGLLILLIW
+75 AGGLLVLLIW
-85 GVTEI
+85 GITEI
-90 SNLFLALTYPKWTTA
+90 SNLFLALAYPNWTTA

-111 LLEAAKPFDPL
+111 LLESAKPFDPL

-154 SVRDKDILLTSLGT
+154 SIRDKDTLLTSLGT

-190 ISAAAAGTLQLEE
+190 ISAAAAGTLKVEE

-212 AYLGTWV
+212 AYLGAWTV
-219 VITFWTL
+219 LTFWTL

-234 PLSYRQVLRES
+234 PLTYRQVLRES

-265 AERCKRLIAEND
+265 AERCKRLLEEND
-277 LECPE
+277 LEGPE

-305 LGFIMFSSWY
+305 LGFIMFSAWY
-315 VGSPISIADYASYV
+315 VGSPISVADYASYV

-344 PFMLDFFSLPADLF
+344 PFMLDFFSLPADMF

-390 VMGKLRVRTLFQI
+390 VMGRLRVRTLFQI
-403 VAVSIGIAGAV
+403 VAVSIGIAGSV
-414 SIGLGL
+414 SLGMGFV
-420 ILTHTIKFEYSG
+420 LTNVINFEYSG
-432 EQEIVTKTLISK
+432 EQTLVTKSLITE
-444 PIEVRQIKAMSELPA
+444 PVRVKQFKSLSALPA
-459 LDPSN
+459 IDASS
-464 GRIEAIQQRGSL
+464 GRLSAITARGTL
-476 NVAYLPNRLPF
+476 RVAYMPDRLPF
-487 AYRNTNGIDVGYDI
+487 AYRNSAGIAVGYDI
-501 DLVQKLA
+501 DLAQRLA
-508 EALGVKLNLARLD
+508 ESLGVTLELVRISWPEIVTGLNEGRLD
-521 WPDIVSGL
+521 L
-529 QQGRIDMAVGGTAIT
+529 AVGGIAIT
-544 PGRAQEIVFSS
+544 PTRAQEITFSN

-569 MRDNFASLET
+569 MRDNFARLET
-579 VQRIPGLN
+579 IQAIPGLE
-587 ILVPKDRH
+587 ILVPRDRH
-595 YLEFAHDNFPKAN
+595 YMEFAENNFPLAT
-608 LIAIDSPR
+608 LIPIDSQR
-616 DFFRGEYDAD
+616 AFFKGEYENA
-626 TVMLTSAETGSAWTL
+626 VMLASAESGSAWTL
-641 LYPEYGVA
+641 LYPEYGIT
-649 IPRGLSVKAPAAIVL
+649 IPNGLSVKAPAAIAL
-664 PKGAPDFVTY
+664 PNGDPDFVSY
-674 INTWLLLS
+674 LNTWLLLT
-682 EKNGFLSQLYNYWIL
+682 EKNGFISQLYNYWIL
-697 GEKYHPS
+697 GEEYHPG

-709 IMRNVLGLSN
+709 IMRNVLGLSM